1 MELSEDQQELGHLVM
16 DALSVLLTGNSAN
29 AGTVILDNYDGFL
42 SKWFYSFTVENVET
56 VIS

>member
-1 MELSEDQQELGHLVM
+1 MCVCVSERKMELSEDQQELGHLVM

-42 SKWFYSFTVENVET
+42 SK
-56 VIS
+56 